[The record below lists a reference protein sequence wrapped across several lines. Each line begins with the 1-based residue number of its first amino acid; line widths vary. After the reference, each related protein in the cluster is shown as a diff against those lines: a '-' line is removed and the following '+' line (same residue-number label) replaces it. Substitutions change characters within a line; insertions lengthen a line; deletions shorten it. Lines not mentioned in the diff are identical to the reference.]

1 MNLKIGY
8 GDFIGIVGP
17 VGAGKSSLLLG
28 LLGELERSDGSIY
41 WDSSHQG
48 ISIVTQEPWI
58 FGGTVRENILFGSPY
73 NAEWYRKVV
82 ESCCLVTDIEQ
93 WPGGDLTEVGEG
105 GSTLSGGQK
114 SRINLARQVYQQ
126 KDIYLLDDIFSRLD
140 RPVCAHIYEHVI
152 MGLLRDTTRILV
164 SHQVDYLRDARIA
177 CLIENGTIQAI
188 GSTKEV
194 FGKEFSSPTSP
205 TEEPDVECILK
216 EETQERSHTLEQS
229 EEKLEGTVSF
239 DIYWYYLKMTGYFLS
254 IIIILSLVV
263 MQASK
268 TLTDWYLVYWI
279 HQDKQ
284 NSTNAPF
291 YAFNSYLYDHDSW
304 SPKDIGLSYLEMF
317 ILLGCFNSFMTL
329 IRSVSFAKGGL
340 VAARNL
346 HSKLLSSVLQVQ
358 PSWFDNNPPGRTINR
373 FSSDINEADDSLP
386 FILNIFLN
394 DFVRLL
400 GTIAIIAYSLPW
412 FLLIIIPLIPFYTR
426 LQYYYRDSARDLKRI
441 AGISLSPIYQ
451 HFRYSTFSL

>member
-1 MNLKIGY
+1 
-8 GDFIGIVGP
+8 
-17 VGAGKSSLLLG
+17 
-28 LLGELERSDGSIY
+28 
-41 WDSSHQG
+41 
-48 ISIVTQEPWI
+48 
-58 FGGTVRENILFGSPY
+58 
-73 NAEWYRKVV
+73 
-82 ESCCLVTDIEQ
+82 
-93 WPGGDLTEVGEG
+93 
-105 GSTLSGGQK
+105 
-114 SRINLARQVYQQ
+114 
-126 KDIYLLDDIFSRLD
+126 
-140 RPVCAHIYEHVI
+140 
-152 MGLLRDTTRILV
+152 
-164 SHQVDYLRDARIA
+164 
-177 CLIENGTIQAI
+177 
-188 GSTKEV
+188 
-194 FGKEFSSPTSP
+194 
-205 TEEPDVECILK
+205 
-216 EETQERSHTLEQS
+216 
-229 EEKLEGTVSF
+229 
-239 DIYWYYLKMTGYFLS
+239 
-254 IIIILSLVV
+254 

-451 HFRYSTFSL
+451 HFRYSIFSL